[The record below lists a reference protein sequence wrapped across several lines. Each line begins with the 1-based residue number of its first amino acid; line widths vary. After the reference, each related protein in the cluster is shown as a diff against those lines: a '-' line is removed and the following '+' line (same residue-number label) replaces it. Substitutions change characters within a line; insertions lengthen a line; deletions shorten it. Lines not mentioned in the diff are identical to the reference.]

1 MGSHSFLCFVVFL
14 YCCVLIG
21 AGEVCLVVI
30 LFILLADRQL
40 CNRSLSFVIVEVY
53 MIGLH
58 SSCSVQAISTLS
70 PAGCHLLCSLRTMLL
85 ISRVME
91 VC

>member
-58 SSCSVQAISTLS
+58 FFLFRPSYFYLKSCRLSSI
-70 PAGCHLLCSLRTMLL
+70 M
-85 ISRVME
+85 
-91 VC
+91 